1 MRIEAPTPD
10 ACLALAVI
18 VRRLTAAE
26 YTRLGSAPI
35 GLALEARDALAEH
48 NRDARVLHGLEGA
61 LVRLAEG
68 ESWVDLPVSP
78 TALKLAVDV
87 ERLRLVEELKTD
99 LTAGLPERR
108 RLAAVRTA
116 SGLDKLG
123 NTDTHSR
130 RAA

>member
-26 YTRLGSAPI
+26 YTRLGSGPI
-35 GLALEARDALAEH
+35 GLALGPRGALAEH

-78 TALKLAVDV
+78 TALKLAVQAESLRV
-87 ERLRLVEELKTD
+87 EMELRTD
-99 LTAGLPERR
+99 LAAGLPERR
-108 RLAAVRTA
+108 RLAAVRLA
-116 SGLDKLG
+116 SGLDKLCG
-123 NTDTHSR
+123 TR